1 MCIAVPGR
9 VVCLDGMRVIVDF
22 DGNRVEANAGL
33 VDVKVGDCVLVHA
46 GCIIQV
52 MREEDREMLME
63 LLAEIGEMQN
73 DAG

>member
-9 VVCLDGMRVIVDF
+9 VVRLDGMRATVDF

-33 VDVKVGDCVLVHA
+33 VDVKVGDSVLVHA

-52 MREEDREMLME
+52 MSEEDREILMD
-63 LLAEIGEMQN
+63 LLAEIGELQ
-73 DAG
+73 DDD